1 MAINQFNDWEPV
13 LDPVNGVMQQEPR
26 VFAHDAV
33 PVVIGAINFSAADG
47 GLTISNPGTGYSVG
61 DTLTY
66 NAGSASGSG
75 LVLTVSAEVGGAV
88 TAFTVTSAGS
98 GYLLGETLSFTGGS
112 ATFTAIVSDI
122 DIPNTGKRGCCL
134 YIGDAGATGTAVVKM
149 ESGNIAVF
157 KSLPAGAFAPVLVK
171 QVLVADGLG
180 NSTDVADVLALY

>member
-47 GLTISNPGTGYSVG
+47 GLTIASPGTGYSVG

-66 NAGSASGSG
+66 NAGSAFGSG
-75 LVLTVSAEVGGAV
+75 LELTVSAEVGGAV

-134 YIGDAGATGTAVVKM
+134 YIG
-149 ESGNIAVF
+149 
-157 KSLPAGAFAPVLVK
+157 
-171 QVLVADGLG
+171 
-180 NSTDVADVLALY
+180 